1 MDCVKTSVSIVTILA
16 EAFNSVFLII
26 YYLTRGK
33 IHMAL
38 VALSVQIL
46 IFRYFWCILYQGMV
60 KNMDHLILDV
70 ER

>member
-16 EAFNSVFLII
+16 EAFNSVFLIV

-46 IFRYFWCILYQGMV
+46 IFRYFGVFYIREWLKAWIILFWM
-60 KNMDHLILDV
+60 
-70 ER
+70 